1 MINALIRWSL
11 SNRLAVVI
19 LSALLVLIGGYVT
32 TTVPVDVFP
41 DLTAPTVTVLVE
53 GHGMAPEEMETLVT
67 FPIETAV
74 NGAANVRRVRTAT
87 AVGIAVAWVEFE
99 WGTDIYRARQTVT
112 ERLTAIAGKLPA
124 QVEPPT
130 LAPISS
136 IMGEI
141 LFVSLTSDRHT
152 LLDLRTVATTD
163 IRRRLLSVA
172 GVSQATPIGGDEK
185 QYQVVLSP
193 QRLRAYGISTAE
205 VAEALRSTNEN
216 VSAGFL
222 VQGGQESVIQGIGRI
237 RQVSDIS
244 STVVAVRND
253 TSIKV
258 SDLGVVAIGAAI
270 KRGTG
275 SASRRGPNWEPI
287 IAPAVIIAIQ
297 KQPGANTLALTR
309 ELEIVLDE
317 IRGTLPEGMVINKN
331 LFRQASF
338 IETSVDNTLDAL
350 RDGGLMVILVVL
362 AFLAS
367 LRASII
373 TLLAIPVSLVVAV
386 LTLKA
391 FGFSINTMTLG
402 GMAIAIGALV
412 DDAIIDV
419 ENIIRRLRENL
430 ALPETARNHPLE
442 VIYRASVEV
451 RGSIVF
457 ATSIILLVFVPLF
470 FLSGVEGRLLQ
481 PLGLAFVVSLAAS
494 LIVALTLTPA
504 LSAFLLPRSRTVG
517 RGQEPGLVRI
527 LRTWYSRPLE
537 WALSHP
543 WLVIAPTGV
552 LLIASGVGVACAG
565 RSFLPEFNE
574 GALVVGLVT
583 LPGTSLDE
591 SDALANAVERTLMQ
605 HPEIVAIGRRT
616 GRAEEDEHVQGVEA
630 SEIDLTLDLE
640 APARLG
646 LPKRSKSELLD
657 ALRRDLATI
666 PGVQATLGQPIG
678 HRIDHMLSGTRA
690 NIAVKVY
697 GNDLEK
703 LRELAKQVESVM
715 REIPG
720 IVDLS
725 AEQQTQIPI
734 LRIDFD
740 RSAISR
746 FGLKVAEV
754 AAAVETA
761 FRGTVVTQILEGNNA
776 FDLALRVGRNDAAR
790 SWTRATP
797 QEVGEVLVDT
807 PGGVKIPLRV
817 FARISEERGPNLIMR
832 ENGQRRI
839 VVQCNVAGRDL
850 GGVVGDIRAAVGRRV
865 PLPRGYYVEFGGQFE
880 SAEQTRRTLGVLG
893 LVVIL
898 GIGFLLHVVFHSIRD
913 AMLIMAN
920 LPLALIGGVAGV
932 YLSDGIL
939 SVASLIGFISV
950 FGIAAR
956 NGIMMV
962 SHIRHLQR
970 FEGVANF
977 REAVRRGAME
987 RLAPILMTALAA
999 GLALIPLVIGHDQ
1012 PGREILSPMAV
1023 VILFGLLSA
1032 TFLNMIVVPALFLRF
1047 ARPAGAEP
1055 TLAPGPRSSGG
1066 APEIGAALA

>member
-19 LSALLVLIGGYVT
+19 LSGLLVVLGGYVT

-41 DLTAPTVTVLVE
+41 DLTAPTVTILVE
-53 GHGMAPEEMETLVT
+53 GHGMAPEDMETLVT

-74 NGAANVRRVRTAT
+74 NGAANVRRVRSAT
-87 AVGIAVAWVEFE
+87 AVGIAVVWVEFE

-112 ERLTAIAGKLPA
+112 ERLAAVSGKLPE
-124 QVEPPT
+124 QVEPPV

-141 LFVSLTSDRHT
+141 LFVSLTSDRHN
-152 LLDLRTVATTD
+152 LLDLRTVAATD

-172 GVSQATPIGGDEK
+172 GVSQVTPIGGDQK
-185 QYQVVLSP
+185 QYQVIISP
-193 QRLRAYGISTAE
+193 QRLRAYRINTDE
-205 VAEALRSTNEN
+205 VANALRSTNEN

-237 RQVSDIS
+237 RDVDDIAN
-244 STVVAVRND
+244 TVVAVRHD
-253 TSIKV
+253 TPIKV

-275 SASRRGPNWEPI
+275 SASRRGPDWEPI
-287 IAPAVIIAIQ
+287 TEPGVIIAIQ
-297 KQPGANTLALTR
+297 KQPGANTLSLTKD
-309 ELEIVLDE
+309 LDLVLDE
-317 IRGTLPEGMVINKN
+317 IQSTLPEGMLLNKN
-331 LFRQASF
+331 LFRQANF
-338 IETSVDNTLDAL
+338 IRASVDNTVEAL
-350 RDGGLMVILVVL
+350 RDGGVMVIFVVL
-362 AFLAS
+362 AFLVS
-367 LRASII
+367 LRASVI
-373 TLLAIPVSLVVAV
+373 TLLAIPISLVVAI
-386 LTLKA
+386 LTLRA

-419 ENIIRRLRENL
+419 ENIIRRLRENM
-430 ALPETARNHPLE
+430 AKPDGERRPSIE
-442 VIYRASVEV
+442 VVYRASVEV
-451 RGSIVF
+451 RASIVF
-457 ATSIILLVFVPLF
+457 ATLIILLVFVPLF

-494 LIVALTLTPA
+494 LVVALTLTPA
-504 LSAFLLPRSRTVG
+504 LSLYLLPTSRSVSR
-517 RGQEPGLVRI
+517 RQEPRLVYI
-527 LRTWYSRPLE
+527 LKASYSRPLL

-543 WLVIAPTGV
+543 WWVITPTSV
-552 LLIASGVGVACAG
+552 LLIVSGIGLALSG

-591 SDALANAVERTLMQ
+591 SDALANIVERTLMQ

-630 SEIDLTLDLE
+630 SEIDLTLDMA
-640 APARLG
+640 APERLG
-646 LPKRSKSELLD
+646 LPRRSKDELLE
-657 ALRRDLATI
+657 ALRRDLAII
-666 PGVQATLGQPIG
+666 PGVQATFGQPIG

-690 NIAVKVY
+690 NIAVKVF
-697 GNDLEK
+697 GKDLQK

-720 IVDLS
+720 VVDLS
-725 AEQQTQIPI
+725 AEQQTEIPI

-746 FGLKVAEV
+746 FGLKVADV

-776 FDLALRVGRNDAAR
+776 LDLALRVGTNDPTR

-797 QEVGEVLVDT
+797 KEVGEVLVDA
-807 PGGVKIPLRV
+807 PGGVKIPLKV
-817 FARISEERGPNLIMR
+817 LARISEEYGPNLVMR

-850 GGVVGDIRAAVGRRV
+850 GGVVNDIRSRLGRRV
-865 PLPRGYYVEFGGQFE
+865 SLPSGYYVEYGGQFE
-880 SAEQTRRTLGVLG
+880 SAEQTRQRLGVLG
-893 LVVIL
+893 LIVVL
-898 GIGFLLHVVFHSIRD
+898 GIGFLLHVVFRSVRD
-913 AMLIMAN
+913 AMLIMVN

-970 FEGVANF
+970 FEGVSDF

-999 GLALIPLVIGHDQ
+999 GLALIPLAIGHDQ

-1047 ARPAGAEP
+1047 GRPVEAEQAVSVERELARVAHALPA
-1055 TLAPGPRSSGG
+1055 AP
-1066 APEIGAALA
+1066 I